1 MAQAPLLT
9 TTQEKQRNIDATWQ
23 VLIIMPQEQVD
34 SLNHDA
40 GSTDEQDIRGW
51 LALRHVWSD
60 NRGKPDGMKAGIR
73 SWQKR
78 WPQHPAS
85 EVQPSRLVRVMNFR
99 SSSVSKIALMLP
111 LSWQAARFG
120 RVIYQGFEVGK
131 YMSSPLLGG
140 LQRCCCTISRQSPL
154 HSCCHWRKRT
164 VPRWS
169 WDHLL
174 KHHVRELLSSN
185 TGVDVVALNL
195 PEKPVFRDN
204 VCYFLCRRRMRPAMP
219 HAISVS
225 RENAFRCFCFRK
237 GSSANACPVCL
248 RRNGKNGVVVRS
260 WRSVSGR

>member
-1 MAQAPLLT
+1 MYGGKPSPVLLRALMAQAPLLT

-140 LQRCCCTISRQSPL
+140 ASA
-154 HSCCHWRKRT
+154 
-164 VPRWS
+164 
-169 WDHLL
+169 LL
-174 KHHVRELLSSN
+174 LYDTSTKPVTQLLSLAQKDGA
-185 TGVDVVALNL
+185 TLVVGPLVKTSCKRVTQQQHRSGCGC
-195 PEKPVFRDN
+195 PE
-204 VCYFLCRRRMRPAMP
+204 PA
-219 HAISVS
+219 
-225 RENAFRCFCFRK
+225 
-237 GSSANACPVCL
+237 
-248 RRNGKNGVVVRS
+248 
-260 WRSVSGR
+260 